1 MAADLRCPHCLVG
14 HRATSVGALNRYLA
28 IRLTPT
34 QRLTKCSEHIWC
46 ETFNISSTSDTTTG
60 HGKYHGT
67 MGMTAYTWQCHAC
80 RASNIAGIASCSAC
94 GCPAR
99 ATVKDIESFR
109 SMPSPTAAQLSK
121 PDGRNEQRDFKRRK
135 RKLVISLVLIL
146 TAVLL
151 GLGLRVHV
159 GYFADDRA
167 AALRAEALLIQRFNA
182 RQFDS
187 IYDDAAQAMRDSVP
201 RKTAVDAMAATMD
214 AFGTIVEDREGVA
227 TCFPNQVRMVRWLK
241 SSKGIELTQMST
253 WSTPGGDAKL
263 LMIHISQGRA
273 AVDPTIVERHRCSSR

>member
-1 MAADLRCPHCLVG
+1 M
-14 HRATSVGALNRYLA
+14 
-28 IRLTPT
+28 
-34 QRLTKCSEHIWC
+34 
-46 ETFNISSTSDTTTG
+46 
-60 HGKYHGT
+60 
-67 MGMTAYTWQCHAC
+67 
-80 RASNIAGIASCSAC
+80 
-94 GCPAR
+94 
-99 ATVKDIESFR
+99 KDIESFR

-151 GLGLRVHV
+151 GLGVRVHV

-214 AFGTIVEDREGVA
+214 AFGTIVEDREGA
-227 TCFPNQVRMVRWLK
+227 
-241 SSKGIELTQMST
+241 
-253 WSTPGGDAKL
+253 
-263 LMIHISQGRA
+263 
-273 AVDPTIVERHRCSSR
+273 